1 MNTLKEICIAAMVKL
16 DLERLSGGDVRRSGI
31 QLYVLAQNVP
41 SRGDEKDVRITYS

>member
-1 MNTLKEICIAAMVKL
+1 MNTLKAICIAAMVKL
-16 DLERLSGGDVRRSGI
+16 DLERLSGDVRRSGI